1 MSTLRPLIAGA
12 LIAAAGLIG
21 VNGIAYAA
29 TGGNLILGHSNHA
42 STVTKVTRTT
52 KGPALALHVKSQ
64 QVPFTVNSTK
74 QVAKL
79 NASYLGGMAATSLQT
94 HARRVQPAGLHDCD
108 NLDRLPVGRSP
119 AGTYD
124 ASFRRRRSHD
134 HVGQHPRMCA
144 RNGRPHRS
152 VARLRFDVRKFLRR
166 ICKRARHRCR
176 RPPLQLRCFTSSGT
190 CSLPAPLRPRWTS
203 RRSTPSRPTP
213 SRPTPPRR
221 PRVRGYRRQHQFPP
235 VSTTTPRP
243 YEQPA
248 LDPSR
253 RTPASTQTW
262 TAMGGI

>member
-1 MSTLRPLIAGA
+1 MSTLRPLIAGT

-94 HARRVQPAGLHDCD
+94 HAVAYNLPVSTTATTSTVYPLAGL
-108 NLDRLPVGRSP
+108 P

-124 ASFRRRRSHD
+124 ASFD
-134 HVGQHPRMCA
+134 VVGRMTTSGSTLECVLETA
-144 RNGRPHRS
+144 DLTDQLLGYGS
-152 VARLRFDVRKFLRR
+152 TYASFSAVSASALVTVA
-166 ICKRARHRCR
+166 AGH
-176 RPPLQLRCFTSSGT
+176 PLQLRCFTSSGT
-190 CSLPAPLRPRWTS
+190 YALTSTAPPKVDFTKIDTVTTHTVTTDTAAASARPRGTAASTNS
-203 RRSTPSRPTP
+203 RR
-213 SRPTPPRR
+213 
-221 PRVRGYRRQHQFPP
+221 
-235 VSTTTPRP
+235 
-243 YEQPA
+243 
-248 LDPSR
+248 
-253 RTPASTQTW
+253 
-262 TAMGGI
+262 